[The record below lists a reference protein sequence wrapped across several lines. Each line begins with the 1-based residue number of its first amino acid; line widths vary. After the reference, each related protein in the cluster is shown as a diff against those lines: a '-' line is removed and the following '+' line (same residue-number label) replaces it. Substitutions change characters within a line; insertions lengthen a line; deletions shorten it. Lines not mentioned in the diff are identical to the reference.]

1 MKEQV
6 KNLYLKALLIGIKG
20 IIVLPLIVFLIYE
33 AFITQNQEAEM
44 SHVQYVAVI
53 TTLCWILVLWTFV
66 DYKLKHYLFSVLVI
80 TVFLQM
86 YFLIFILEKHTGW
99 IAVQT
104 RGMFGIMT
112 GMFAVQ
118 IASHGM
124 QFKNVFCSES
134 Q

>member
-20 IIVLPLIVFLIYE
+20 IIVLPLIIFLIYE

-66 DYKLKHYLFSVLVI
+66 DYKLTLF
-80 TVFLQM
+80 
-86 YFLIFILEKHTGW
+86 IFRFSYHCIFT
-99 IAVQT
+99 
-104 RGMFGIMT
+104 
-112 GMFAVQ
+112 
-118 IASHGM
+118 
-124 QFKNVFCSES
+124 NVFF
-134 Q
+134 

>member
-44 SHVQYVAVI
+44 SYVQYVAVI

-86 YFLIFILEKHTGW
+86 YFFNTHIRRAPRLDSCIDKGDVWDYDQHVCRTDCLTW
-99 IAVQT
+99 NAVQKCVL
-104 RGMFGIMT
+104 F
-112 GMFAVQ
+112 
-118 IASHGM
+118 
-124 QFKNVFCSES
+124 
-134 Q
+134 

>member
-33 AFITQNQEAEM
+33 AFITQNQEAE
-44 SHVQYVAVI
+44 

-86 YFLIFILEKHTGW
+86 YFFNTHIRRAHRLDSCIDKGDVWDYDQHVCRTDCLTW
-99 IAVQT
+99 NAVQKCVL
-104 RGMFGIMT
+104 F
-112 GMFAVQ
+112 
-118 IASHGM
+118 
-124 QFKNVFCSES
+124 
-134 Q
+134 

>member
-86 YFLIFILEKHTGW
+86 YFFNTHI
-99 IAVQT
+99 
-104 RGMFGIMT
+104 RRFGR
-112 GMFAVQ
+112 
-118 IASHGM
+118 
-124 QFKNVFCSES
+124 QFDAECSRNNGFKS
-134 Q
+134 GFRHFS

>member
-44 SHVQYVAVI
+44 SHVQY
-53 TTLCWILVLWTFV
+53 WILVLWTFV

-86 YFLIFILEKHTGW
+86 YFFNTHIRRAHRLDSCIDKGDVWDYDQHVCRTDCLTW
-99 IAVQT
+99 NAVQKCVL
-104 RGMFGIMT
+104 F
-112 GMFAVQ
+112 
-118 IASHGM
+118 
-124 QFKNVFCSES
+124 
-134 Q
+134 

>member
-6 KNLYLKALLIGIKG
+6 KTLYLKALLIGIKG
-20 IIVLPLIVFLIYE
+20 IIVLPLIIFLIYE

-86 YFLIFILEKHTGW
+86 YFFNIHIRKAHRLDSCTDKGYVWDYDRHVCRTDCLTW
-99 IAVQT
+99 NAVQKC
-104 RGMFGIMT
+104 
-112 GMFAVQ
+112 VQ
-118 IASHGM
+118 
-124 QFKNVFCSES
+124 F
-134 Q
+134 

>member
-20 IIVLPLIVFLIYE
+20 IIVLPLIIFLIYE

-66 DYKLKHYLFSVLVI
+66 DYKLKHYFYKCI
-80 TVFLQM
+80 
-86 YFLIFILEKHTGW
+86 FLIFILEKHTGW

-124 QFKNVFCSES
+124 QFKNVFSSES
-134 Q
+134 R

>member
-44 SHVQYVAVI
+44 SYVQYVAVI

-86 YFLIFILEKHTGW
+86 YFFNTHIRRARRLDSCIDKGDVWDYDQHVCRTDCLTW
-99 IAVQT
+99 NAVQKCVL
-104 RGMFGIMT
+104 F
-112 GMFAVQ
+112 
-118 IASHGM
+118 
-124 QFKNVFCSES
+124 
-134 Q
+134 